1 MNSPSDCKKILIV
14 DDHPVVRKGL
24 TGIIEDEEGL
34 VVCGAAG
41 SVQEALAAVEN
52 IPPDLILSDLG
63 LPGRNGMEL
72 IKDLRA
78 LHPDLPVLVMSMH
91 DELIYAERILRAG
104 GRGYIMKEAP
114 AGVLIGA
121 IRKILNGGVFVSET
135 VNDHFLVGMS
145 AGHSRTASFPLQRLT
160 DRELEVFELL
170 GRGNGNH
177 EIASQL
183 SISPRTVDA
192 HRAHI
197 REKLGI
203 GDGNALTRYAVRWVE
218 SSVLE

>member
-1 MNSPSDCKKILIV
+1 MSPVADSKKILIV

-24 TGIIEDEEGL
+24 VGIIEDEEGL
-34 VVCGAAG
+34 TICGAAA
-41 SVQEALAAVEN
+41 SVHEALTAVESAQ
-52 IPPDLILSDLG
+52 PDLILCDLG
-63 LPGRNGMEL
+63 FPGRNGMEL

-78 LHPDLPVLVMSMH
+78 LHPELPVLVMSMH

-114 AGVLIGA
+114 AEVLIGA
-121 IRKILNGGVFVSET
+121 IRRVLKGGVFVSES
-135 VNDHFLVGMS
+135 VNDHFLIGMS
-145 AGHSRTASFPLQRLT
+145 GGHPRTASFPLQRLT

-170 GRGNGNH
+170 GSGDGNH
-177 EIASQL
+177 EIARQL

-192 HRAHI
+192 HRANI